1 MPHLR
6 ELLWLGFPSLWKTM
20 SNCTENS
27 KRTKSRGPKNLLVSD
42 IILMIWPQASKMAA
56 SFSSFHSISS
66 WSWRACSTFSEWET
80 NQDGKYLP
88 TTTQSGFRGGFLDEK
103 HNNINW
109 PCPEHCQMFQLYQYP
124 WSIRYAETL
133 HFSTNILFW
142 EDLRKT
148 LETVV
153 LIFLKFCFDVLIRG
167 VPERTYQATYEQCF
181 VNETELGQYLTDFSS
196 AQVT

>member
-1 MPHLR
+1 
-6 ELLWLGFPSLWKTM
+6 
-20 SNCTENS
+20 
-27 KRTKSRGPKNLLVSD
+27 
-42 IILMIWPQASKMAA
+42 MAA

-66 WSWRACSTFSEWET
+66 WSWRACSTFSEGAT

-88 TTTQSGFRGGFLDEK
+88 TTAQSGFRGGFLDEK

-124 WSIRYAETL
+124 SSIRYAETL

-153 LIFLKFCFDVLIRG
+153 LIFLKCCFDILIRG
-167 VPERTYQATYEQCF
+167 GTRTYVTSHLWTMFRQWNWIRPIF
-181 VNETELGQYLTDFSS
+181 NGLFLS
-196 AQVT
+196 ASNLLVDWLKRAPTTSRT